1 MYDKI
6 EDFFDNN
13 SESSVEEIEYKVDEL
28 VDKIIN
34 LELKIPKQSAQIKQL
49 REENESIKNKLDDL
63 QDEVALHDDPSDRS
77 EELKLVEDDLN
88 RIMVL
93 EGSIIEEEVLVSTEF
108 SKVFICI
115 TNISKTFGH
124 VGPEDLLGLSAA
136 ARNRAGLSK
145 DVWRTLQKRA
155 P

>member
-13 SESSVEEIEYKVDEL
+13 SESSVEEMAYKVDEL

-34 LELKIPKQSAQIKQL
+34 LELKFPKQSAQIKQL

-63 QDEVALHDDPSDRS
+63 QDEVALHDDPSDSS
-77 EELKLVEDDLN
+77 EELKLVEDGLN

-93 EGSIIEEEVLVSTEF
+93 VRIY
-108 SKVFICI
+108 
-115 TNISKTFGH
+115 N
-124 VGPEDLLGLSAA
+124 
-136 ARNRAGLSK
+136 
-145 DVWRTLQKRA
+145 
-155 P
+155 